1 MKNFTRKTLSIFVT
15 MLSFSSIIQ
24 SEAELFQKPELLTT
38 HHHNRKGSSKIIIF
52 TPDTEFGDTKK
63 ASGDIK
69 LQGRFKNKNKT
80 AIINYNGTIY
90 LFNKITEDPNPILPD
105 NKLDLVHIGFFS
117 NKTNRADMPV
127 TSHLFG
133 LPSNNNAKKVAQ
145 AKRLAPKPSQ
155 EEIADEDDFIVNVP
169 LSFTPEDKF
178 NSNGSMIGE
187 YFNKTQTAS
196 IYDPLKEN
204 EIRYTFEYVQEEL
217 PASLKSN
224 NVRPMKQP
232 MLIGSYISD
241 EQCSKGTPKICP
253 EIMVPTQLYGTL
265 KENN

>member
-1 MKNFTRKTLSIFVT
+1 MKNFTIKTLTIFVA
-15 MLSFSSIIQ
+15 MLSFSAIIQ
-24 SEAELFQKPELLTT
+24 SDTELFKT
-38 HHHNRKGSSKIIIF
+38 HHHTRKGSSKIITF
-52 TPDTEFGDTKK
+52 TPDDAFGDIAAQGKFKK
-63 ASGDIK
+63 RS
-69 LQGRFKNKNKT
+69 KT
-80 AIINYNGTIY
+80 AIINHGGTIY

-105 NKLDLVHIGFFS
+105 NKLDLVRIGFFS

-127 TSHLFG
+127 TSYLFG
-133 LPSNNNAKKVAQ
+133 LPNNDAAKKATQ
-145 AKRLAPKPSQ
+145 AKKLTPEPLQ
-155 EEIADEDDFIVNVP
+155 EAIVDENDFIINSP
-169 LSFTPEDKF
+169 IAFKPEDKF

-196 IYDPLKEN
+196 IYDPSNEN
-204 EIRYTFEYVQEEL
+204 EIRYTFEHVQEEL
-217 PASLKSN
+217 PISLRSN
-224 NVRPMKQP
+224 NVRSMKQP